1 MKKLLIPVLVGAGL
15 CFAQISASA
24 QEFKQHIS
32 KQFTLQSGVVAI
44 YNVYGSIKV
53 EGYSGN
59 KVIMEIDETISAR
72 DQQTVERGKNEVKLG
87 FDQKPDSVIAYI
99 EKPYNSKPH
108 HSWHDGDDTEVKYK
122 INLEFT
128 VKVPFNINLR
138 VSTINDGQITIND
151 VYGSL
156 KVNNIN
162 GPITIVNAKSTTD
175 AATINGALT
184 VNYLKI
190 PAEASSYKTINGEI
204 KVTYPA
210 SLAADLEFKSMNGQF
225 FTDFPDAEVMPGK
238 VIKTQSKSNNGT
250 VYKLSKNSDVRIGAG
265 GKPFKFETLNGDI
278 YIKKQQ

>member
-1 MKKLLIPVLVGAGL
+1 MKKLLIPVLAGAGL

-32 KQFTLQSGVVAI
+32 KEFTLQKGVVAI

-72 DQQTVERGKNEVKLG
+72 DQQTIDRGKNDVKLG

-108 HSWHDGDDTEVKYK
+108 NSWHDGDDTEVKYK

-128 VKVPFNINLR
+128 VKVPFNTNLR
-138 VSTINDGQITIND
+138 VSTINNGHITIND

-162 GPITIVNAKSTTD
+162 GPIDIVNAKGSTD

-190 PAEASSYKTINGEI
+190 PTDASSYKTINGEVN
-204 KVTYPA
+204 VTYPA

-225 FTDFPDAEVMPGK
+225 YTDFPNAEVMPSRA
-238 VIKTQSKSNNGT
+238 IKTQSKNNNGT

-265 GKPFKFETLNGDI
+265 GKLFKFETLNGNI